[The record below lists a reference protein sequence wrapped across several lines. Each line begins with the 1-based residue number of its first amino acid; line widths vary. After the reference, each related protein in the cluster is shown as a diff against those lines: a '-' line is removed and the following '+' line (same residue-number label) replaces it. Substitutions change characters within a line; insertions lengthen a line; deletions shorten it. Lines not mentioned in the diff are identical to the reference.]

1 MRGHR
6 YLEPGFLEGL
16 VEKPANQKTYQAEL
30 AGDLN
35 KLKWTGRF
43 DLPRGNVI
51 KDKDITR
58 VKNLIKGPEILL
70 KSEELVD

>member
-35 KLKWTGRF
+35 KLTVAAVESTIGFSRIV
-43 DLPRGNVI
+43 GNIV
-51 KDKDITR
+51 
-58 VKNLIKGPEILL
+58 
-70 KSEELVD
+70 S